1 MTACASIVPP
11 FADDTAGSARDTP
24 TSPRNGDRIGFV
36 DLADT
41 ADFAGL
47 TSLTGLVDRLDS
59 TDRIGHEPRLR
70 AGSP

>member
-41 ADFAGL
+41 ADFADL
-47 TSLTGLVDRLDS
+47 TNLVDRLDS

>member
-36 DLADT
+36 DLA
-41 ADFAGL
+41 GL

>member
-1 MTACASIVPP
+1 M
-11 FADDTAGSARDTP
+11 
-24 TSPRNGDRIGFV
+24 SPRNGDRIGFV

-41 ADFAGL
+41 ADFADL
-47 TSLTGLVDRLDS
+47 TNLVDRLDS